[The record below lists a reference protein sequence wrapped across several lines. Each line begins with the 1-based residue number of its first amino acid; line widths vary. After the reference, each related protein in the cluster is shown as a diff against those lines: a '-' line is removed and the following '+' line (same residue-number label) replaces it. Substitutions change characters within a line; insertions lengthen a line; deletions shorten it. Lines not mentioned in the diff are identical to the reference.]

1 MGTKPAR
8 EPTFEKAMPGEH
20 SSPTASAEIHGGGGD
35 RIRSGVRMRQF
46 PYISDERR
54 MEMLAPQPGRVR
66 VLIDTDA
73 ANEVDDQFAITWG
86 LLSPDRLDIEA
97 IVAAPFSRAYFREPL
112 LAAARADARRLER
125 WRGSTISPPGCT
137 G

>member
-1 MGTKPAR
+1 MTK
-8 EPTFEKAMPGEH
+8 
-20 SSPTASAEIHGGGGD
+20 
-35 RIRSGVRMRQF
+35 F

-66 VLIDTDA
+66 VVIDTDA

-86 LLSPDRLDIEA
+86 LLSPERLDIEA
-97 IVAAPFSRAYFREPL
+97 IVAAPFSRAYFREP
-112 LAAARADARRLER
+112 APGSGAGRCRRLD
-125 WRGSTISPPGCT
+125 RGRGGRYRGPGCT